1 MSGYVAKKPSLFG
14 SVSGDKDLMSL
25 FNAADNKRDLMKVMA
40 LCIDG
45 VDRGSYQVLMSL
57 APNVSDYLTVTK
69 DSDFSHRV
77 VDDSNIKYDDAV
89 DYSKDF

>member
-1 MSGYVAKKPSLFG
+1 
-14 SVSGDKDLMSL
+14 
-25 FNAADNKRDLMKVMA
+25 
-40 LCIDG
+40 
-45 VDRGSYQVLMSL
+45 MSL